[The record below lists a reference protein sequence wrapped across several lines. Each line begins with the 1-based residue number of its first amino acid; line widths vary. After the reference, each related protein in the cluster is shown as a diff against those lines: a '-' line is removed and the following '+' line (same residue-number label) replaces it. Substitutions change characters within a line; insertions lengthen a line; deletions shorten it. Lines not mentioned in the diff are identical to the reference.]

1 MRYHV
6 IQCRFALRT
15 EERVLSVWDLPKLTL
30 DIIVISSLRESYLS
44 LVVLCII
51 TVVVKLIKENETP
64 LFIMLYDEFFYIIA
78 FNFNLPF
85 RDHCFG

>member
-1 MRYHV
+1 M

-30 DIIVISSLRESYLS
+30 DIIVISSLRERYLS
-44 LVVLCII
+44 LAVLCII

-64 LFIMLYDEFFYIIA
+64 LFIMLYDELFYIIA

-85 RDHCFG
+85 RDNCFG